1 MINRCIG
8 CYYHDSK
15 ENVCTHGSP
24 IFLDDTCTDYQ
35 DNEFVKQIRAD
46 AIEEMFSKIDELAIY
61 YAGDK
66 DGNPITPKMLV
77 KEDVIKLLE
86 QLKQTQDG
94 GKE

>member
-35 DNEFVKQIRAD
+35 DNEFVKQIRAEVIND
-46 AIEEMFSKIDELAIY
+46 FCKEYKNFQSDEGICNLQEDCSFSGGWCIDCFK
-61 YAGDK
+61 DK
-66 DGNPITPKMLV
+66 WL
-77 KEDVIKLLE
+77 KEQNK
-86 QLKQTQDG
+86 
-94 GKE
+94 